1 MDSKDKKV
9 LTLGVFAHANAGKTT
24 ITEHLLYH
32 TGVIKSVGRVDSGN
46 TVTDNLKVEKERG
59 ITVRDTLVS
68 FELDGKTIQLIDTP
82 GHVDFSAEVE
92 RAISVLDGAILVIS
106 GVEGLEAQT
115 FTIWRALQEKN
126 VPVIVFINKMDR
138 KGANYDRVLGE
149 LQKFLNMPTLTLTH
163 VYQEND
169 GSLKIIP
176 SSLNESIEEVSLVDD
191 EVFEYYIN
199 NDQLDNK
206 LIAGKILELTRN
218 CKLFSIIGGS
228 ALIDVGMKDLVDCI
242 GRYIPTT
249 IKNIDS
255 PLSAFVYTIR
265 VDKAGKNAYIKVLN
279 GSINLKDNLKLSEDK
294 TGKVNHM
301 YLAEGSKL
309 IPVDTVYSGD
319 IAIIN
324 GLDVKCGQLIGETK
338 GLDNYISFVNP
349 LLTMEISPVNKG
361 EPIELMEALRI
372 LNEED
377 PHLNVRYNER
387 TNSIYCSLMG
397 EVQAQIIKTYLDER
411 FGIQVN
417 IENPVI
423 IHKEVPTA
431 KASAKAAYSSVSG
444 IGIEVTPL
452 ERGAGFKYVSKISTD
467 FLHIKYQRQI
477 ERLIKHYSK
486 QGLHGWELTDIEVA
500 LVDGQFDSMGSDPMH
515 FNIITPLAL
524 FRSLKQAKMK
534 LLEPI
539 STFTVTTPQVSLS
552 AVTKLLSNKSAIYQ
566 LTKNFDEIVT
576 IEGEAPS
583 ANMMNFPV
591 ELSQVTTGRGTF
603 SSYISKYEISHNQ
616 DVEIDYIGADPRNE
630 TTFLINDMR
639 VSLEPLDKTLMKK
652 KKESRSKFARQQKE
666 IEFGK
671 SKLR

>member
-1 MDSKDKKV
+1 MDRKDKKV
-9 LTLGVFAHANAGKTT
+9 LTIGVFAHANAGKTT

-32 TGVIKSVGRVDSGN
+32 TGVIKEIGRVDSGN
-46 TVTDNLKVEKERG
+46 TVTDNMKVEQDRG

-68 FELDGKTIQLIDTP
+68 FELAGKTIQLIDTP

-106 GVEGLEAQT
+106 GVEGLEAGT
-115 FTIWRALQEKN
+115 FTIWRALQEKK

-138 KGANYDRVLGE
+138 KGADYDRVLGE

-163 VYQEND
+163 VYQELD

-176 SSLNESIEEVSLVDD
+176 SSAVELVEEVSMVDD
-191 EVFEYYIN
+191 EILEHYVN
-199 NDQLDNK
+199 NNEMDK
-206 LIAGKILELTRN
+206 SLIASKILELTKN
-218 CKLFSIIGGS
+218 SKLFPIIGGS
-228 ALIDVGMKDLVDCI
+228 ALIDIGMKDLVDSI
-242 GRYIPTT
+242 GRYIPATT
-249 IKNIDS
+249 KNLDS
-255 PLSAFVYTIR
+255 PMSAFCYTIR
-265 VDKAGKNAYIKVLN
+265 VDETGKNAYVKVLN
-279 GSINLKDNLKLSEDK
+279 GSISIKDTLKIGEEK
-294 TGKVNHM
+294 TAKVNRL

-309 IPVDTVYSGD
+309 TPVDTVHSGD

-324 GLDVKCGQLIGETK
+324 GLDVKCGELIGETQ
-338 GLDNYISFVNP
+338 GFDDYISFVNP
-349 LLTMEISPVNKG
+349 LLTMEINPVNKG
-361 EPIELMEALRI
+361 ESLELMEALLI

-377 PHLNVRYNER
+377 PHLDVRYNER

-397 EVQAQIIKTYLDER
+397 EVQAQIVKTYLAER
-411 FGIQVN
+411 FGIEVT
-417 IENPVI
+417 IENPVV
-423 IHKEVPTA
+423 IHREVPTVKAGA
-431 KASAKAAYSSVSG
+431 KATYTTVSG

-452 ERGAGFKYVSKISTD
+452 ERGAGFQYVSKISTD

-477 ERLIKHYSK
+477 ERLIRHYSK

-524 FRSLKQAKMK
+524 FRSLKQAKMR

-539 STFTVTTPQVSLS
+539 SSFTVTTPQISLS
-552 AVTKLLSNKSAIYQ
+552 AVTKLLSSKNAIYQ
-566 LTKNFDEIVT
+566 LTKNFDEIITV
-576 IEGEAPS
+576 EGEVPS

-591 ELSQVTTGRGTF
+591 ELSQVTTGRGTY
-603 SSYISKYEISHNQ
+603 SSHISKYELSRNQ

-630 TTFLINDMR
+630 TTFVISDMR
-639 VSLEPLDKTLMKK
+639 ASLEPLDKTLMKK

-666 IEFGK
+666 KKFGK
-671 SKLR
+671 K